1 MKPAAVTL
9 IKIIL
14 LGFLITGIA
23 VAEVTIPESVN
34 NRLQSTPPTS
44 EIELI
49 LSFENDLVTPDYYGA
64 KSGKKSVRV
73 DRYRQVVN
81 RLNQNINSL
90 KNALKPQL
98 QLMLTEGKISEY
110 EFFTVSK
117 SLLIRTTNEHVDE
130 LINLPGVRLINLNS
144 EIPLVAPVA
153 QKSPSYMAT
162 SSLAN
167 SALADINVP
176 YLWSR
181 GLTGKGS
188 LICSFDTGVDG
199 DHPALTDKWRGNYT
213 QSASAAWFA
222 PRGDSLPYDNLGH
235 GSHSMGIML
244 GSTGTDTIGV
254 APDAQWISAAVIDQG
269 ANLSA
274 TIADI
279 LNAFDWVINPDGDM
293 NTMDDVPD
301 VLNNSWGVPQ
311 NIYSDCNNT
320 FWTAI
325 ENIEAAGIVAIFAA
339 GNEGPDPQSLRNP
352 ADLAGSPL
360 NSLAVGSVNQ
370 NTNIIADF
378 SSRGPSS
385 CGGAIKPDIV
395 APGVSIYSSF
405 KDGTYR
411 LMSGTS
417 MSAPFISGLVALMR
431 QYNPEATV
439 TEIKAALLSA
449 TTDLGVSGA
458 DNVYGHGY
466 IDASKIF
473 DFLPVPNVP
482 HFTVGSYSISSGGDA
497 YADPGENAGISLT
510 INEPTGKADSVDV
523 WMISQSEHITIL
535 PDTIRFYFAQGSN
548 YATNYTL
555 FSASISANA
564 VSGERVSMKI
574 FMNIPGIP
582 QVDTAAISILIG
594 RDIPGQ
600 VIEINSESIQFSVS
614 DFGQFGF
621 GLGSIYQAGGHG
633 FKFNNSPNLL
643 YEAGLIIGRNP
654 QLISDG
660 IRDENGKF
668 KRSDFLPGNEFST
681 YQNEFGFDAVE
692 SNFHDGASFPPIPIE
707 VKQTA
712 WTTNHN
718 YSILVFDIYNPSPE
732 RLDNLSAGFFCDF
745 DMDRFN
751 DALGYDSMTSIVYQ
765 YNPSTQIY
773 VGLVGLSMGEFV
785 ITAGQNETDAKSGF
799 TPEQKYELLTSNA
812 PIPVNE
818 SNGDWHFSIS
828 QNSGTID
835 AFAASTFA
843 VAIIA
848 GNSLQEL
855 REAALIAQSDYGL
868 VLDAKEEVALLP
880 HALELSQ
887 NYPNPFNPE
896 TAIQF
901 VLKSTQHATLDV
913 YNIIGQN
920 VRNLY
925 DEIALAGEHNVIWDG
940 KDNNGQRV
948 ASGVYFYRLTTAVGD
963 SETKKMI
970 LMK

>member
-1 MKPAAVTL
+1 MKPAAIKL
-9 IKIIL
+9 LKIIL
-14 LGFLITGIA
+14 FGFIITGIS
-23 VAEVTIPESVN
+23 VAEVTVPESVN
-34 NRLQSTPPTS
+34 NRLLSTPPTS
-44 EIELI
+44 EIEII
-49 LSFENDLVTPDYYGA
+49 LSFENDLVTPDYFNF
-64 KSGKKSVRV
+64 KSGKRTVRI

-81 RLNQNINSL
+81 QLNQNICSL
-90 KNALKPQL
+90 ENDLRPQL
-98 QLMLTEGKISEY
+98 ELMRVEGKITDY
-110 EFFTVSK
+110 KFFTVSK
-117 SLLIRTTNEHVDE
+117 SLFIKTTNDHVDE
-130 LINLPGVRLINLNS
+130 IINLPGVRLVNLNS
-144 EIPLVAPVA
+144 EISLVEPVSQKAP
-153 QKSPSYMAT
+153 SFMAA

-167 SALADINVP
+167 SALANIKVP

-199 DHPALTDKWRGNYT
+199 DHPALSDKWRGNYT

-222 PRGDSLPYDNLGH
+222 PRGDSLPFDNLGH
-235 GSHSMGIML
+235 GSHSMGIMI
-244 GSTGTDTIGV
+244 GSTDTDTIGV

-274 TIADI
+274 TISDI
-279 LNAFDWVINPDGDM
+279 LSAFDWVINPDGDM
-293 NTMDDVPD
+293 STMDDVPD

-311 NIYSDCNNT
+311 TIYSDCNNT

-325 ENIEAAGIVAIFAA
+325 ENIEAAGIFAIFAA
-339 GNEGPDPQSLRNP
+339 GNEGPNPQTLRNP

-395 APGVSIYSSF
+395 APGVNIYSSF

-439 TEIKAALLSA
+439 PEIKAALLSA
-449 TTDLGVSGA
+449 TTDLGTSGA
-458 DNVYGHGY
+458 DNVYGHGL
-466 IDASKIF
+466 IDASKIL
-473 DFLPVPNVP
+473 DYLPTPSIP
-482 HFTVGSYSISSGGDA
+482 HFSIVNYSISAGGDI

-510 INEPTGKADSVDV
+510 INEPTGQTDSVNV
-523 WMISQSEHITIL
+523 WMISQSDDITIL
-535 PDTIRFYFAQGSN
+535 PDTIRFYFAQGSI
-548 YATNYTL
+548 YATNHSL
-555 FSASISANA
+555 FSALISTNA
-564 VSGERVSMKI
+564 ISGELAPVRI
-574 FMNIPGIP
+574 FMNIPGVSQI
-582 QVDTAAISILIG
+582 DTAAISIMIG
-594 RDIPGQ
+594 QDMPGQ
-600 VIEINSESIQFSVS
+600 VFDVNSENVHFSIS

-621 GLGSIYQAGGHG
+621 GLGSIYQAGGQG
-633 FKFNNSPNLL
+633 FTFKNSPNLL

-668 KRSDFLPGNEFST
+668 RKSDFLPGTEFST
-681 YQNEFGFDAVE
+681 YQNKFGVDAVE
-692 SNFHDGASFPPIPIE
+692 SNFYDGASYPPIPVE
-707 VKQTA
+707 VRQTA

-732 RLDNLSAGFFCDF
+732 RLENLSAGFFCDF
-745 DMDRFN
+745 DIAHFN
-751 DALGYDSMTSIVYQ
+751 DELGYDSMTSIIYQ
-765 YNPSTQIY
+765 YDPGSQIY
-773 VGLVGLSMGEFV
+773 VGMVGISPAEF
-785 ITAGQNETDAKSGF
+785 IIAAGQNGIDAKSGF
-799 TPEQKYELLTSNA
+799 TPEQKYNLLTSNA
-812 PIPVNE
+812 PVPVNE
-818 SNGDWHFSIS
+818 PNGDWYFSIS

-835 AFAASTFA
+835 AFSSSTFA

-855 REAALIAQSDYGL
+855 REAALFAQSDYGL
-868 VLDAKEEVALLP
+868 ILDANDETALLP
-880 HALELSQ
+880 QVLELSQ
-887 NYPNPFNPE
+887 NHPNPFNPE
-896 TAIQF
+896 TSIRF

-913 YNIIGQN
+913 YNIIGQS
-920 VRNLY
+920 VRNLF
-925 DEIALAGEHNVIWDG
+925 DEIASAGEHNVIWDG
-940 KDNNGQRV
+940 TDNNGQQV
-948 ASGVYFYRLTTAVGD
+948 ASGVYFYRLTAADGV
-963 SETKKMI
+963 SQTKKMI